1 MNLHL
6 TIASSFSLLSTLL
19 LAAPAFAEEPPAA
32 VQATASAPS
41 PAAAPPASTLPVAAP
56 PEYAPP
62 GYLLPPAWGPGVYGP
77 PMYGPY
83 AQRPTILEEHRA
95 SPGMIV
101 GGAVTTLFGLGTAVV
116 GGLVYVFN
124 TSVVCDGGFGGKE
137 SCGGPAAPGIAMMIG
152 GGLATAGGVTMIVLG
167 ARKVSTPRSETSL
180 FLRPTG
186 ADLRVTF

>member
-1 MNLHL
+1 
-6 TIASSFSLLSTLL
+6 
-19 LAAPAFAEEPPAA
+19 
-32 VQATASAPS
+32 
-41 PAAAPPASTLPVAAP
+41 
-56 PEYAPP
+56 
-62 GYLLPPAWGPGVYGP
+62 
-77 PMYGPY
+77 MYGPY
-83 AQRPTILEEHRA
+83 AQRPMILEEHRA

-101 GGAVTTLFGLGTAVV
+101 GGAVTTFVGLSTAVV

-124 TSVVCDGGFGGKE
+124 TSVVCDGGFDGTG

-152 GGLATAGGVTMIVLG
+152 GGLAMAGGVTMIVLG